1 MIAITGAC
9 GKLGKLVLEELLN
22 ENIAANK
29 IVALSRSTQKLDNF
43 KKKGITVRYGN

>member
-29 IVALSRSTQKLDNF
+29 IVALTRSTQKLDNF
-43 KKKGITVRYGN
+43 KKQGLRI